1 MFHQRARTF
10 LLFLMVSL
18 ILVTAISVPVR
29 APAGETYSLS
39 ASPSRIQE
47 GSTTT
52 LSLAVTNASLFTNYN
67 FAWKVTDPSGANST
81 LAKTTNSGFG
91 ANFVQTVN
99 YPQDLSAGTAKYVGT
114 YTVRVNE
121 TTPANKPNVATITF
135 QVGLTDANTYQRTSK
150 ASIQASS
157 YLPGERITVNI
168 AQGSISI
175 PGFPAQ
181 GTADA
186 TGIFTYTWQSAPST
200 STGSYII
207 SLRGMTTTKMP
218 PDTETII
225 LFPANITISQAA
237 LTRTSIP
244 RSEREELRITANYQ
258 SSVSVQSGT
267 LPVTFVEADST
278 TFHAVNAIYNSTLNL
293 FLATYR
299 IPLSGQAG
307 SWAVRIDPN
316 TFSDGYGNGGP
327 GQGTTIAFTVQ
338 QAVLA
343 VSVSLVNKT
352 YTSGDVFPIYA
363 TVLSPD
369 GTPFGAGTVTATV
382 DLSSTGE
389 PIGSPISLS
398 YVQGQGRWVGSNLLN
413 STDKAGIWI
422 VDVKAS
428 DSYGNSG
435 EGSGALLVNIGPAPG
450 GSQSVSLL
458 YFVLAAVLVGAGAT
472 GGLLFMQLNKMDAPF
487 SELSK
492 LMGGE
497 FQPPTTLMIRGESGS
512 GTTMIGLELIYQQLM
527 QGKHCAILTYNSSPS
542 EIQKKMEGLGW
553 NINPYVRDGHLK
565 FLDCYS
571 ALVGEQAL
579 IKDPVDFTEVSIQVS
594 LMMSSAQEPVTVL
607 LDSFTPIFNSAQTRH
622 GINFLRVLGA
632 KIKNDGGFFILTGTR
647 GSLPDPIESNLESIV
662 DGIIDLKLVRKGKS
676 MIRTLAVRKVA
687 GRQIDF
693 AETEFKIIRGK
704 GVMFVEPRFQ
714 VGLPAI
720 TRTLD
725 SAIRQARSS
734 LKTLEKE
741 LERRWRTE
749 PDAEQAPEPDGEL
762 H

>member
-293 FLATYR
+293 FFATYR

-435 EGSGALLVNIGPAPG
+435 EGGGALLVNIGPAPG

-472 GGLLFMQLNKMDAPF
+472 GGLLFMRFNKMDAPF

-527 QGKHCAILTYNSSPS
+527 QGKHC
-542 EIQKKMEGLGW
+542 
-553 NINPYVRDGHLK
+553 K

-749 PDAEQAPEPDGEL
+749 PDAEQTPEPDGEL
-762 H
+762 N

>member
-1 MFHQRARTF
+1 M
-10 LLFLMVSL
+10 
-18 ILVTAISVPVR
+18 
-29 APAGETYSLS
+29 
-39 ASPSRIQE
+39 
-47 GSTTT
+47 
-52 LSLAVTNASLFTNYN
+52 TNASLFTNYN
-67 FAWKVTDPSGANST
+67 FAWKVADSSGASNT
-81 LAKTTNSGFG
+81 LSKTTNSGFS

-99 YPQDLSAGTAKYVGT
+99 YPQDFSAGNAKYVGT

-121 TTPANKPNVATITF
+121 TTPANKPNVAITSF
-135 QVGLTDANTYQRTSK
+135 QVGLTDANTYQRTSRT
-150 ASIQASS
+150 SIQAGS
-157 YLPGERITVNI
+157 YLSGERITLNI
-168 AQGSISI
+168 AQASTSI

-181 GTADA
+181 GAADP
-186 TGIFTYTWQSAPST
+186 TGLFTYTWQSAPST
-200 STGSYII
+200 STGSYTI
-207 SLRGMTTTKMP
+207 SLQGMTTAKTP

-225 LFPANITISQAA
+225 LFPANITVPQAA
-237 LTRTSIP
+237 LIRTSIP
-244 RSEREELRITANYQ
+244 RSGTEELRIVANYQ
-258 SSVSVQSGT
+258 SGVPVQSGI

-278 TFHAVNAIYNSTLNL
+278 TSHAVNAIYNSTLNL

-299 IPLSGQAG
+299 IPLSGQTG
-307 SWAVRIDPN
+307 SWAVRIDPY
-316 TFSDGYGNGGP
+316 TFNDGYGNGGP
-327 GQGTTIAFTVQ
+327 SQGTTIAFTVQ

-352 YTSGDVFPIYA
+352 YASGDVFPIYA

-369 GTPFGAGTVTATV
+369 GTPFGAGTVTATIE
-382 DLSSTGE
+382 LSSTGE
-389 PIGSPISLS
+389 TIGSPISLS

-422 VDVKAS
+422 VDIKAS

-450 GSQSVSLL
+450 SSQYVTLF
-458 YFVLAAVLVGAGAT
+458 YFILAAVLLGAGAT
-472 GGLLFMQLNKMDAPF
+472 GGLLFMRFNKMDAPF

-497 FQPPTTLMIRGESGS
+497 FQQPTTLMIRGESGS
-512 GTTMIGLELIYQQLM
+512 GTTMIGLQLIYQQLM
-527 QGKHCAILTYNSSPS
+527 QGKHCAILTYNSFPS

-553 NINPYVRDGHLK
+553 NISQYVQDGHLK

-571 ALVGEQAL
+571 ALVGEQAQ
-579 IKDPVDFTEVSIQVS
+579 IRDPVDFTEVSIQVS

-607 LDSFTPIFNSAQTRH
+607 LDSFTPIFNTAQTRH

-647 GSLPDPIESNLESIV
+647 GSLPDSIESNLESIV

-687 GRQIDF
+687 GRQIAF
-693 AETEFKIIRGK
+693 AETEFKITKGK
-704 GVMFVEPRFQ
+704 GVMFVEPRFH

-725 SAIRQARSS
+725 YAIRQARLS

-749 PDAEQAPEPDGEL
+749 PDPEQTPEPDGEL